1 MEPTLMRLGSLLL
14 KLVLVS
20 PLAAA
25 GLATAAMAEPNVVAS
40 IKPLHSL
47 AASVME
53 GVGTPTLLVDG
64 AASEHSYAL
73 RPSDARAL
81 SQANLVFWVG
91 EGLETYL
98 TGSIANLAGEAHVVE
113 LAEIEGIRLLK
124 LRTGGDWEA
133 HDHDHEHDHGT
144 EEHAHEDGHGEDHDH
159 DHAAPDENHHTGYDA
174 HLWLDPENAR
184 RIVAAMV
191 EALSEQDPENA
202 RIYRANGDRTAD
214 RLAALDREL
223 AAALAPVK
231 DVPYVVFH
239 DAYQYFESRYD
250 LAAVG
255 SITVSPERQPGAQR
269 LHEIREKISGL
280 DVRCVFSEP
289 QFEPALIDT
298 LREGTA
304 VPTGELDPLGADLSN
319 GPDLYFELM
328 RNLAG
333 SLKSCLAD

>member
-1 MEPTLMRLGSLLL
+1 MRLGSLLL
-14 KLVLVS
+14 KFAMIL
-20 PLAAA
+20 PLTGA

-40 IKPLHSL
+40 IKPIHSL
-47 AASVME
+47 AAGVME
-53 GVGTPTLLVDG
+53 GVETPALLVDG

-81 SQANLVFWVG
+81 SQADLVFWVG

-98 TGSIANLAGEAHVVE
+98 TAPIANLAGEAHVVE
-113 LAEIEGIRLLK
+113 LAEIEGIRLLER
-124 LRTGGDWEA
+124 RTGGDWEA
-133 HDHDHEHDHGT
+133 HDHDHGHEAAEHVHEEDHEDHHDH
-144 EEHAHEDGHGEDHDH
+144 DDH
-159 DHAAPDENHHTGYDA
+159 DHAEEGDHHHAGYDA
-174 HLWLDPENAR
+174 HLWLDTGNAR

-202 RIYRANGDRTAD
+202 PIYQANGDRLD
-214 RLAALDREL
+214 GKLAALDREL

-231 DVPYVVFH
+231 DVPYIVFH
-239 DAYQYFESRYD
+239 DAYQYFESHYG
-250 LAAVG
+250 LAAAG

-269 LHEIREKISGL
+269 LQEIRDKISGL

-289 QFEPALIDT
+289 QFEPALVDT

-304 VPTGELDPLGADLSN
+304 ARTGELDPLGADLSN
-319 GPDLYFELM
+319 GPGLYFELM

-333 SLKSCLAD
+333 SLKSCLAG

>member
-1 MEPTLMRLGSLLL
+1 MRLGSLLL

-20 PLAAA
+20 PLAGA

-40 IKPLHSL
+40 IKPVHSL
-47 AASVME
+47 AAGVME
-53 GVGTPTLLVDG
+53 GVGTPALLVDG

-81 SQANLVFWVG
+81 SQADLVFWVG

-98 TGSIANLAGEAHVVE
+98 TAPIANLAGDAHIVE
-113 LAEIEGIRLLK
+113 LAEIEGIRLLEP
-124 LRTGGDWEA
+124 RTGGDWEA
-133 HDHDHEHDHGT
+133 HDHDHEHDHGAA
-144 EEHAHEDGHGEDHDH
+144 EHAHEDGHGKDRGDDH
-159 DHAAPDENHHTGYDA
+159 DHAAEGEHHHTDYDA
-174 HLWLDPENAR
+174 HFWLDTGNAR

-191 EALSEQDPENA
+191 EALSEQDQENA
-202 RIYRANGDRTAD
+202 PIYRANGDRLAD

-289 QFEPALIDT
+289 QFEPALVDT

-304 VPTGELDPLGADLSN
+304 ARTGELDPLGADLSN
-319 GPDLYFELM
+319 GPGLYFELM